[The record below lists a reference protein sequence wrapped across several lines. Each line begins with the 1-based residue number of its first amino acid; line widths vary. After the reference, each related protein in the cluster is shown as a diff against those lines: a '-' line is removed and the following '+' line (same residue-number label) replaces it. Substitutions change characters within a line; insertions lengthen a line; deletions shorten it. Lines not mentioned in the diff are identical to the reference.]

1 MAERDSFSSFFLGF
15 IAGVVAGAVAT
26 ILYAPNS
33 GEETRSQIKDKKD
46 ELLEKAN
53 LSVDDAYKQAES
65 AAKVARDRFDTL
77 ASTTRERAEDV
88 TRRGQVIL
96 EERIGKVKEKAAEI
110 QKEIQVEDKEKS
122 EE

>member
-33 GEETRSQIKDKKD
+33 GEETRSQIKDNKD